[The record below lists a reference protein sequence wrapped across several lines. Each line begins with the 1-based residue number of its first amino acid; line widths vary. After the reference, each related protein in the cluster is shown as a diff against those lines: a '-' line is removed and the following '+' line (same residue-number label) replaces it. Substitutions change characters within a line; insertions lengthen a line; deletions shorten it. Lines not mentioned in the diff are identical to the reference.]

1 MNNLSIADIDNNMA
15 YTFAVTVKYQISRLK
30 ITDGYG
36 CSHCCLN
43 TCTSRNRITEVQI
56 NLLGE
61 TGTVNTFCQ
70 AVRGRLIPNAAY
82 TPLTNPEQSVPFVR
96 LLPP

>member
-70 AVRGRLIPNAAY
+70 AVPSEELEDEDDAVVLLVTVG
-82 TPLTNPEQSVPFVR
+82 FVVVR
-96 LLPP
+96 

>member
-56 NLLGE
+56 NLLSE

-70 AVRGRLIPNAAY
+70 AVAAVNIWIAY
-82 TPLTNPEQSVPFVR
+82 ILYCKICN
-96 LLPP
+96 LLSQ